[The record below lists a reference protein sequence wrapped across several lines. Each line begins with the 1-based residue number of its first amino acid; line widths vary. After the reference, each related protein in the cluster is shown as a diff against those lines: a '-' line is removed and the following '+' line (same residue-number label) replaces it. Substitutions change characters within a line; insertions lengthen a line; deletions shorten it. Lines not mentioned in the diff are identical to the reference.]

1 MDRYSR
7 RGRPRGETACASS
20 LRVLRVGT
28 RVSPCGVEILTLHQI
43 QPREGASVAR
53 CAVGV
58 CGAAGLLSSGAAA
71 GARAQ
76 TIRTPEVGGWAGS
89 VRQPL
94 AGHGRL
100 RLGGGAVFGG
110 DSKGLN
116 RRAWGGGYP
125 PS

>member
-28 RVSPCGVEILTLHQI
+28 RVSPCGGEILTLHQI

-58 CGAAGLLSSGAAA
+58 CVAAVLLSSGAAA

-76 TIRTPEVGGWAGS
+76 TIRTPEAGGGTPS
-89 VRQPL
+89 LRQPL
-94 AGHGRL
+94 LGHSPPG
-100 RLGGGAVFGG
+100 LGGGAYLGG
-110 DSKGLN
+110 ACQK
-116 RRAWGGGYP
+116 
-125 PS
+125 

>member
-58 CGAAGLLSSGAAA
+58 CVAAVLLSSGAAA
-71 GARAQ
+71 GGRGQ
-76 TIRTPEVGGWAGS
+76 TIRTPEVGGGTAS
-89 VRQPL
+89 PRQPPL
-94 AGHGRL
+94 WPWPL
-100 RLGGGAVFGG
+100 RPGGGGAFGG
-110 DSKGLN
+110 APQNSICRG
-116 RRAWGGGYP
+116 
-125 PS
+125 